1 MRVIYYSSI
10 SCQCKNDNC
19 NISYFSGYTNIVAV
33 YAKSAKIKELQN
45 MTVGV
50 IRTLILYI
58 VVIFSVRFMG
68 KRQIGQMQPTE
79 LVITIL
85 ISNIAT
91 LSLEDP
97 DAPLLTG
104 VTTILF
110 LVSFDVII
118 SVFTMKSKKF
128 RQFVSGSPQI
138 LISNGILD
146 REKLKTLRMS
156 EDDLTAALRGLNIF
170 NISEVQFA
178 VVETNGQIS
187 AYQKEPYR
195 NAEKRDITEIKKK

>member
-1 MRVIYYSSI
+1 
-10 SCQCKNDNC
+10 
-19 NISYFSGYTNIVAV
+19 
-33 YAKSAKIKELQN
+33 
-45 MTVGV
+45 MTVAI
-50 IRTLILYI
+50 IRTFILYI
-58 VVIFSVRFMG
+58 IVIFSVRFMG

-104 VTTILF
+104 MVPILF

-118 SVFTMKSKKF
+118 SVFTMKFPRF
-128 RQFVSGSPQI
+128 RRFVSGSPQI
-138 LISNGILD
+138 IINNGILD
-146 REKLKTLRMS
+146 KTKLRTLRMS
-156 EDDLTAALRGLNIF
+156 QDDLVEALRGLNIF
-170 NISEVQFA
+170 DISEVQFA

-195 NAEKRDITEIKKK
+195 TAEKRDISDIKGKSEK